1 MRGRPKKPT
10 EIKKLQG
17 TEDKRWLVENEMK
30 VLPLDQIPTA
40 PDGFD
45 GETSEIWATVCREL
59 QRNGLLA
66 GCDLELLHGYCTLLR
81 QYYLATEKLKK
92 EGVVILSRHG
102 DKVANPWYHIQGQSL
117 KQATQIAQ
125 LFGITPSARSRISA
139 AAPKVATKLDLLKKP
154 KTA

>member
-30 VLPLDQIPTA
+30 VLPLDEIPMA

-45 GETSEIWATVCREL
+45 EETQQIWATVCREL
-59 QRNGLLA
+59 QRNNLLA

-92 EGVVILSRHG
+92 EGTVILSRHG

-125 LFGITPSARSRISA
+125 LFGITPSARSRISSGT
-139 AAPKVATKLDLLKKP
+139 TKPTSKLEQLKKP